1 MEVTVEEKRDQ
12 RTKFR
17 IQYASDLVD
26 DFEQMEISDMME
38 LNKEKE
44 QGQGTDLT

>member
-1 MEVTVEEKRDQ
+1 MPQTWWMFLSRQKYV
-12 RTKFR
+12 
-17 IQYASDLVD
+17 
-26 DFEQMEISDMME
+26 FEQMEISDMLE